1 MEREIALRQQRL
13 LTDVTVTL
21 SSYMVER
28 GENFYGAEKK
38 AIRGTGLCGQCNS
51 A

>member
-1 MEREIALRQQRL
+1 MERETALQQQRL
-13 LTDVTVTL
+13 LNDVTVTL
-21 SSYMVER
+21 SSYMVNR
-28 GENFYGAEKK
+28 GENIYGAEKK